1 VLAGEL
7 AAADGNHETG
17 LARYEPKMRGFVE
30 MTQKMGQDSAKV
42 MIPNGRFGVWA
53 RTQMFRL
60 LPRLP
65 GRNLLMRRITKAFNG
80 IHLPDYSHLVVKN

>member
-1 VLAGEL
+1 
-7 AAADGNHETG
+7 
-17 LARYEPKMRGFVE
+17 M
-30 MTQKMGQDSAKV
+30 